1 MAKESVKIIETDVL
15 IVGSGPAGYSA
26 AIYTSRAGKE
36 TVIITGKTKGGLI
49 TTTGEIDN
57 YLGLPDSNGIEM
69 AKIFE
74 SHAKKFGAKQ
84 AKGEIISIVKE
95 GDNFISTLDSGRKF
109 TSKAVIYATGS
120 DPRKLGVPGEDLS
133 GVSYCSTCD
142 GLMFENERVI
152 VVGGGET
159 AVEDALYL
167 SQICKSVDVLVR
179 GSSFRATAPAV
190 QKLVNQP
197 NVNVHMISSISEIL
211 GEDGAVKSVRL
222 VEGGVIQADGVFIAV
237 GQIPNSEL
245 AVRCNHVETFEN
257 NFIKGSKTPGFFI
270 AGDVT
275 DSNYRQVIIA
285 AGDGA
290 KAGIDATSYLNTL

>member
-1 MAKESVKIIETDVL
+1 MTKESVKIIETDVL
-15 IVGSGPAGYSA
+15 IIGSGPAGYSA
-26 AIYTSRAGKE
+26 AIYTSRAGKS

-57 YLGLPDSNGIEM
+57 YLGLPDSSGMEM

-84 AKGEIISIVKE
+84 AKGEITSIIKE
-95 GDNFISTLDSGRKF
+95 GDYFISELDSGRIIK
-109 TSKAVIYATGS
+109 SKAVIYATGS
-120 DPRKLGVPGEDLS
+120 DPRKLGVPGENS
-133 GVSYCSTCD
+133 RGVSYCATCD

-167 SQICKSVDVLVR
+167 SEICKSVDILVR
-179 GSSFRATAPAV
+179 GSSFRATEPVV
-190 QKLVNQP
+190 QKLISQP
-197 NVNVHMISSISEIL
+197 NVNAHMITSISEIT
-211 GEDGAVKSVRL
+211 EKDGVVTGVRL
-222 VEGGVIQADGVFIAV
+222 AGGGEIEADGVFIAV
-237 GQIPNSEL
+237 GQLPNSEL
-245 AVRCNHVETFEN
+245 AVRCDHVETFEN
-257 NFIKGSKTPGFFI
+257 NFIKGSTTEGFFI